1 MTDGDLSI
9 AVDGRILD
17 PEKDGKSQNEQGWR
31 RLDRV
36 VLNRMVDFGID
47 VTSA

>member
-17 PEKDGKSQNEQGWR
+17 PEKDGKSQNDQLPQMLETARPPGFKP
-31 RLDRV
+31 DG
-36 VLNRMVDFGID
+36 VLWD
-47 VTSA
+47 